1 MTRRTL
7 QFRSAF
13 IGAAVLIAT
22 QLPSIGGYGPAGLS
36 LLARAEAQQ
45 NDVDPVLRG
54 ALDVHAHLDP
64 DGYGPFDSGRS
75 IDVLDLARLAQ
86 AAGMRG
92 FVIKQHY
99 DQSADSAYLV
109 RKLYP
114 DLEVFGGLGTN
125 FATGGLNPHAVR
137 QMADVKGGLGRIVWM
152 PTWDAEH
159 YVRHHGNDREFISVV
174 KNGELLPD
182 AKAVIAAVVETS
194 GHTRVSGGQIA
205 LATGHN
211 EPEEVLLMVAEARR
225 LGLQVIVTH
234 PMLDSVGMSR
244 EQMKRAVAMGAYLEV
259 VSGFT
264 RLPEMIAD
272 RTSAIREIGP
282 EHFIVSSDRGQG
294 RGHEGDEGPMPTHLE
309 GLVLAAEVL
318 REHGFTES
326 ELNVM
331 FKENPAR
338 LLGLAVR

>member
-1 MTRRTL
+1 MKLSKRRIAALVLSSVTL
-7 QFRSAF
+7 LGPVGAQESA
-13 IGAAVLIAT
+13 
-22 QLPSIGGYGPAGLS
+22 
-36 LLARAEAQQ
+36 
-45 NDVDPVLRG
+45 VDPVLIG

-64 DGYGPFDSGRS
+64 DGYGPFNSGRS
-75 IDVLDLARLAQ
+75 IDVFDLAELAQ

-99 DQSADSAYLV
+99 DQTADSAYLV

-125 FATGGLNPHAVR
+125 FATGGLNPHAVL
-137 QMADVKGGLGRIVWM
+137 QMRDVKGGWGRIVWM

-159 YVRHHGNDREFISVV
+159 YVRNHGNDRNFIPVA

-182 AKAVIAAVVETS
+182 AKAVIAAVAEIS
-194 GHTRVSGGQIA
+194 GHTRVSGGQVV

-211 EPEEVLLMVAEARR
+211 APEEVLLMVAEARA

-244 EQMKRAVAMGAYLEV
+244 EQMRRAVDMGAYLEV

-264 RLPEMIAD
+264 RLPEMIED

-294 RGHEGDEGPMPTHLE
+294 SGPEGDQREMLTHLE

-318 REHGFTES
+318 REHGFTER
-326 ELNVM
+326 ELDIM

-338 LLGLAVR
+338 LLGLPVH

>member
-1 MTRRTL
+1 MRLCNRR
-7 QFRSAF
+7 
-13 IGAAVLIAT
+13 IAA
-22 QLPSIGGYGPAGLS
+22 
-36 LLARAEAQQ
+36 LLACAVTLASTAAAQQ
-45 NDVDPVLRG
+45 ADVDPVLIG

-64 DGYGPFDSGRS
+64 DGYGPFNSGRS
-75 IDVLDLARLAQ
+75 IDVLDLAELAQ

-99 DQSADSAYLV
+99 DQTADSAYLV

-137 QMADVKGGLGRIVWM
+137 QMRDVKGGWGRIVWM

-159 YVRHHGNDREFISVV
+159 YVRNHGNDRDFISVAR
-174 KNGELLPD
+174 NGELLPE
-182 AKAVIAAVVETS
+182 AKAVIAAVAEVS
-194 GHTRVSGGQIA
+194 GHTRVSGGQVA

-211 EPEEVLLMVAEARR
+211 APEEVLLMVAEARR

-244 EQMKRAVAMGAYLEV
+244 EQMRRAVEMGAYLEV

-264 RLPEMIAD
+264 RLPEMIED

-294 RGHEGDEGPMPTHLE
+294 SGPEGDERTALTHLE
-309 GLVLAAEVL
+309 GLVLAAETL
-318 REHGFTES
+318 REHGFTEA
-326 ELNVM
+326 ELDVM

-338 LLGLAVR
+338 LLGLPVH